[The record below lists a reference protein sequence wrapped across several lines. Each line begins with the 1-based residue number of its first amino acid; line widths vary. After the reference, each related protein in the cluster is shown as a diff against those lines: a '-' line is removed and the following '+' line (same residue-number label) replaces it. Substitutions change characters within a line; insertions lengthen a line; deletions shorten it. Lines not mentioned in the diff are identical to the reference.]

1 MSITLK
7 RNTGWLGMG
16 VKLTIKI
23 NGEKVSTI
31 GYNEEIRLNIPHN
44 NSELRVT
51 QFGTK
56 SNKVDVK
63 NNDTVEITTP
73 KLSYIVF
80 FLVII
85 SPTLL
90 SSFINTA
97 ALYIVLIISTILIV
111 FLTNTFKL
119 KIVNKDSQDT
129 VLIKK

>member
-16 VKLTIKI
+16 VKLTVKI

-31 GYNEEIRLNIPHN
+31 GYDEEIRLNIPHN
-44 NSELRVT
+44 SSELRVT

-63 NNDTVEITTP
+63 NNDTIEIITP
-73 KLSYIVF
+73 KLSYIMF

-90 SSFINTA
+90 SSFINIV
-97 ALYIVLIISTILIV
+97 ALYIVLIISTFLIV

-129 VLIKK
+129 VYN